1 MDEYLLVI
9 TLTNQVFVSLES
21 VHVSTRDERDQ
32 RMVFIVLLSFLPIKT
47 SSFFFS
53 GLAAHPTVFL
63 WADFGQL
70 DRDDERVS

>member
-32 RMVFIVLLSFLPIKT
+32 RVGV
-47 SSFFFS
+47 
-53 GLAAHPTVFL
+53 
-63 WADFGQL
+63 
-70 DRDDERVS
+70 R